1 MWIII
6 RDIVLDLATR
16 LALVLLGICVSVVG
30 FFSPRTCIQALAK
43 VTITA
48 RQRK

>member
-1 MWIII
+1 MSII

-16 LALVLLGICVSVVG
+16 IMFVILGMGISIVG
-30 FFSPRTCIQALAK
+30 FFSPVVCIKALAK

-48 RQRK
+48 RERD